1 MGSQQND
8 AQTDRNTL
16 FRLIVSGRISLT
28 SLVEA
33 LAVAE
38 HRNFR
43 KAGETLRISQSSISN
58 RIATLETIIGF
69 RLFERHNGVHV
80 TFEGQQFLSVINE
93 AVSLINQALRPTNL
107 LPTSTESRL
116 MLGVQSSSAGGF
128 LRDILDRF
136 VKYSPH
142 TQLISGEF
150 APDLLISGLR
160 RREIDIAFTPDVPP
174 RRTLAHDILCVMPL
188 WTETMMAALSEHD
201 SLAMQDALTWNDL
214 ADHTFLVRREG
225 MGSWLMAQALP
236 YLEQHGGP
244 SRIEH
249 MIVGRDTLLADVVR
263 RRAVALTSAATTS
276 LSVPGVRLLP
286 LAGDPML
293 LTFHA
298 LWSRQNHNP
307 ALQAFL
313 TLIRTMKH
321 LNASDAT

>member
-1 MGSQQND
+1 MGSHQND
-8 AQTDRNTL
+8 AQNDRNML
-16 FRLIVSGRISLT
+16 FRLIVSGQISLT

-43 KAGETLRISQSSISN
+43 KAGETLQISQSSISN
-58 RIATLETIIGF
+58 RIGTLEDIIGF
-69 RLFERHNGVHV
+69 RLFERRNGVHV
-80 TFEGQQFLSVINE
+80 TYEGQQFLSVINE
-93 AVSLINQALRPTNL
+93 AVSLIDQALRPTRL
-107 LPTSTESRL
+107 LPVTTESRL
-116 MLGVQSSSAGGF
+116 MVGVQSSSAGGF
-128 LRDILDRF
+128 LRNILDRF
-136 VKYSPH
+136 VRHSPYVR
-142 TQLISGEF
+142 LMSGEF

-201 SLAMQDALTWNDL
+201 PVAMQEAVTWNDL

-236 YLEQHGGP
+236 YLEQHGAP
-244 SRIEH
+244 PRIEH
-249 MIVGRDTLLADVVR
+249 MVVGRDTLLADVVR

-276 LSVPGVRLLP
+276 LSVPGVRLRP
-286 LAGDPML
+286 LAGDPIT

-307 ALQAFL
+307 ALQ
-313 TLIRTMKH
+313 TLLKLVRTVNPP
-321 LNASDAT
+321 NASDAT

>member
-1 MGSQQND
+1 MGSHQNN
-8 AQTDRNTL
+8 AQTDQNLL
-16 FRLIVSGRISLT
+16 FRLIVSGQISLT

-43 KAGETLRISQSSISN
+43 KAGETLQISQSSISN
-58 RIATLETIIGF
+58 RIATLEGIIGF
-69 RLFERHNGVHV
+69 RLFERRNGVHV
-80 TFEGQQFLSVINE
+80 TYEGQQFLSVINE
-93 AVSLINQALRPTNL
+93 AV
-107 LPTSTESRL
+107 RL
-116 MLGVQSSSAGGF
+116 MVGVQSSSAGGF
-128 LRDILDRF
+128 LRNILDRF
-136 VKYSPH
+136 VKYSPYVR
-142 TQLISGEF
+142 LVSGEF

-160 RREIDIAFTPDVPP
+160 QREIDIAFTPDVPP
-174 RRTLAHDILCVMPL
+174 PRTLAHDILCVMPL

-201 SLAMQDALTWNDL
+201 PVAMQDTVTWNDL

-236 YLEQHGGP
+236 YLEQHGAP
-244 SRIEH
+244 PRIEH

-263 RRAVALTSAATTS
+263 RQAVALTSAATTS

-286 LAGDPML
+286 LAGDPIA

-307 ALQAFL
+307 ALQ
-313 TLIRTMKH
+313 TLLKLVRTVKPP
-321 LNASDAT
+321 NVSDAT

>member
-1 MGSQQND
+1 
-8 AQTDRNTL
+8 
-16 FRLIVSGRISLT
+16 
-28 SLVEA
+28 
-33 LAVAE
+33 
-38 HRNFR
+38 
-43 KAGETLRISQSSISN
+43 
-58 RIATLETIIGF
+58 
-69 RLFERHNGVHV
+69 
-80 TFEGQQFLSVINE
+80 
-93 AVSLINQALRPTNL
+93 
-107 LPTSTESRL
+107 
-116 MLGVQSSSAGGF
+116 
-128 LRDILDRF
+128 
-136 VKYSPH
+136 
-142 TQLISGEF
+142 
-150 APDLLISGLR
+150 
-160 RREIDIAFTPDVPP
+160 
-174 RRTLAHDILCVMPL
+174 
-188 WTETMMAALSEHD
+188 MMAALSEHD
-201 SLAMQDALTWNDL
+201 SLAMQDAVTWNDL

-244 SRIEH
+244 PRIEH

-286 LAGDPML
+286 LAGNPVL